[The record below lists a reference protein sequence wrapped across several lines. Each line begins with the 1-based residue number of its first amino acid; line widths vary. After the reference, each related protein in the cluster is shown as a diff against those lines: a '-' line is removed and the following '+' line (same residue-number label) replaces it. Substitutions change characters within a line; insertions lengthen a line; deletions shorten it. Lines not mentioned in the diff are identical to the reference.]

1 MRITV
6 ISIILA
12 ACVSSFASNSATNTV
27 ARARAARVVQ
37 HELTWSSHA
46 AELSSGVSSD
56 EYVQN
61 LEPKQSV
68 VSIQYDEYIK
78 NLEPKSSMVSIQYVD
93 FICGMLP
100 SLQSEWTSFDMVT
113 YYPAEKMKLP
123 SGWYDMFHAV
133 YGSRAY
139 WILTIARA
147 RAENGEPV
155 SDLKDRFDAT
165 IRAWLSTP

>member
-6 ISIILA
+6 ISIILS

-27 ARARAARVVQ
+27 ARARADRVVQ
-37 HELTWSSHA
+37 TELTWSSHA

-56 EYVQN
+56 EYIQN
-61 LEPKQSV
+61 IEPKKSV
-68 VSIQYDEYIK
+68 VPI
-78 NLEPKSSMVSIQYVD
+78 PYVD
-93 FICGMLP
+93 FIFGTLD
-100 SLQSEWTSFDMVT
+100 SSQSEWVSFDMVT
-113 YYPAEKMKLP
+113 YDPAQKMKLP

-165 IRAWLSTP
+165 IRAWLSAP

>member
-6 ISIILA
+6 ISIILS

-37 HELTWSSHA
+37 PELTWSSHA
-46 AELSSGVSSD
+46 VELSSGVSSD
-56 EYVQN
+56 EYIQN
-61 LEPKQSV
+61 IEPKKSV
-68 VSIQYDEYIK
+68 VSI
-78 NLEPKSSMVSIQYVD
+78 PYVD
-93 FICGMLP
+93 FIFGTLP
-100 SLQSEWTSFDMVT
+100 SSQSEWVSFDMVT
-113 YYPAEKMKLP
+113 YNPAHKMKLP
-123 SGWYDMFHAV
+123 RGWYDMFHAV

-139 WILTIARA
+139 WILAIARA

-165 IRAWLSTP
+165 IRAWLSAP